1 MSNIIELIVQ
11 IAINLVAIAILALIV
26 QWITTK
32 FTDNQLDYTTTFIIL
47 IIAAVVTTLINS
59 LTLTLMGKM

>member
-11 IAINLVAIAILALIV
+11 IAINLVAIAILAFIV
-26 QWITTK
+26 QWITAK
-32 FTDNQLDYTTTFIIL
+32 FTETQLDYWTTFVIL
-47 IIAAVVTTLINS
+47 ITAAIVTTLINS